1 MKVDEF
7 LGSIEKIL
15 LQNGPRT
22 LIGIVGKPGIGK
34 STLVERV
41 KAEYPGVEVSTI
53 SLDGYHLSNETLETL
68 GARGRKGAPD
78 TFDYKSFVELL
89 RRVKSANQDIR
100 FPIFHREIE
109 ASVADEGVVP
119 AAARVVIVEG
129 NYLLSTDYGWG
140 EVADLLDF
148 SYYLELQED
157 VRLERL
163 IERHVRYGKS
173 PEAAREWAMGTDESN
188 ARFWKVIFASNACG
202 RAKWDVRSDKDSRR
216 IIGLFRSQ
224 RAGNSPSRLIEFSW
238 PT

>member
-1 MKVDEF
+1 VKVDEF

-188 ARFWKVIFASNACG
+188 ARFIERTRSRATGVIEIPPG
-202 RAKWDVRSDKDSRR
+202 K
-216 IIGLFRSQ
+216 
-224 RAGNSPSRLIEFSW
+224 
-238 PT
+238 

>member
-7 LGSIEKIL
+7 LGGIEKIL

-41 KAEYPGVEVSTI
+41 KVEYPGVEVSTI
-53 SLDGYHLSNETLETL
+53 SLDGYHLSNETLESL
-68 GARGRKGAPD
+68 CARGRKGAPD
-78 TFDYKSFVELL
+78 TFDFKSFVALL
-89 RRVKSANQDIR
+89 RRIKSANQDIR

-109 ASVADEGVVP
+109 ASIADEGVVP

-163 IERHVRYGKS
+163 IERHIRYGKS

-188 ARFWKVIFASNACG
+188 ARFIERTRG
-202 RAKWDVRSDKDSRR
+202 RATD
-216 IIGLFRSQ
+216 I
-224 RAGNSPSRLIEFSW
+224 IEF
-238 PT
+238 PPGE

>member
-7 LGSIEKIL
+7 LGGIEKIL

-41 KAEYPGVEVSTI
+41 KVEYPGVEVSTI

-109 ASVADEGVVP
+109 ASIADEGVVP

-163 IERHVRYGKS
+163 IERHIRYGKS

-188 ARFWKVIFASNACG
+188 ARFIERTRG
-202 RAKWDVRSDKDSRR
+202 RATD
-216 IIGLFRSQ
+216 I
-224 RAGNSPSRLIEFSW
+224 IEF
-238 PT
+238 PPGE